1 MKSVDMWQ
9 QGVYRRVDRKMSLS
23 SQEFEE
29 EMKTLRTLVDALRVF
44 RRRLSAGRF
53 D

>member
-1 MKSVDMWQ
+1 MWQ
-9 QGVYRRVDRKMSLS
+9 QGVYRRVDRQMSLS
-23 SQEFEE
+23 SLEFEE